1 MSIDRSF
8 PNLRKSK
15 KIPVQISSF
24 LILSDIVINDEQIEC
39 NITLRFDKL
48 VGQLDDKFDEVI
60 VVEFEGFIW
69 SIRR

>member
-1 MSIDRSF
+1 MSIDGSF

-48 VGQLDDKFDEVI
+48 VGQFDDKFDEVI
-60 VVEFEGFIW
+60 VVEFEGFI
-69 SIRR
+69 

>member
-60 VVEFEGFIW
+60 VVEFEGFI
-69 SIRR
+69 